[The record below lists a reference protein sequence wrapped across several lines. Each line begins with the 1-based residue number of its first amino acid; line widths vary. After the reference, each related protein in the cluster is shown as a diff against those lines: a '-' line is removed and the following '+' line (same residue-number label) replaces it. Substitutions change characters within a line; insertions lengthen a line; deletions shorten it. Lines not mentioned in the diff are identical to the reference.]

1 MIRFF
6 VTMFSLLCFTITSQA
21 QTKTEKIDFTEMS
34 GRGIEVKKI
43 ERSGVILL
51 FDGGKDTTY
60 VPAFYDKKNNEEA
73 ALRMYYGNILTVKG
87 INGKIK
93 EVRFWFVTKV
103 KDNKFSTLKENKD
116 GAIPLKPDRKGMA
129 IWESSGNGVDSI
141 VFTISGDTQAR
152 IKKIEVTYE
161 IDRVV
166 LTISSARHATL
177 YYSNKAFTIP
187 QGVVARTYKIE
198 DNMLKLSK
206 KYVSGDVLP
215 KDIAVVLEADEGS
228 YTFWMTEKQ
237 GEKDEKN
244 VLKGT
249 DDNSQTTGGTIY
261 YGFSNGK
268 RGVGFYWRKADGG
281 AFENG
286 AHKAYIAYTPSS
298 TAQAKSYLVFDTA
311 TGVHLTA
318 FQESQMEDEPT
329 YNLAG
334 QRVGKDYKGIIIIRG
349 KKYLRK

>member
-1 MIRFF
+1 ML
-6 VTMFSLLCFTITSQA
+6 SLLCFTITSQA
-21 QTKTEKIDFTEMS
+21 QTKTETICFDDS
-34 GRGIEVKKI
+34 YHGP
-43 ERSGVILL
+43 ERVEKVRQSDVVLL
-51 FDGGKDTTY
+51 FKIGTNPNSLPTFYEKTKKDE
-60 VPAFYDKKNNEEA
+60 ASLRFYG
-73 ALRMYYGNILTVKG
+73 GNILTVQG

-93 EVRFWFVTKV
+93 RVRFWLVTKV
-103 KDNKFSTLKENKD
+103 DGTLIEDKD
-116 GAIPLKPDRKGMA
+116 GAIPLKPDGKGVA

-141 VFTISGDTQAR
+141 VFTTYRGTHAR

-161 IDRVV
+161 IDRVI
-166 LTISSARHATL
+166 LTISAARHATL
-177 YYSNKAFTIP
+177 YYSDKAFTIP

-215 KDIAVVLEADEGS
+215 KDMAVVLEADEGS

-311 TGVHLTA
+311 TGVHLMA

-334 QRVGKDYKGIIIIRG
+334 QRVGKDYKGIVIIRG

>member
-1 MIRFF
+1 
-6 VTMFSLLCFTITSQA
+6 
-21 QTKTEKIDFTEMS
+21 
-34 GRGIEVKKI
+34 
-43 ERSGVILL
+43 
-51 FDGGKDTTY
+51 
-60 VPAFYDKKNNEEA
+60 
-73 ALRMYYGNILTVKG
+73 
-87 INGKIK
+87 
-93 EVRFWFVTKV
+93 
-103 KDNKFSTLKENKD
+103 
-116 GAIPLKPDRKGMA
+116 
-129 IWESSGNGVDSI
+129 
-141 VFTISGDTQAR
+141 
-152 IKKIEVTYE
+152 
-161 IDRVV
+161 
-166 LTISSARHATL
+166 
-177 YYSNKAFTIP
+177 
-187 QGVVARTYKIE
+187 
-198 DNMLKLSK
+198 MLKLSK
-206 KYVSGDVLP
+206 KYASGDVLP
-215 KDIAVVLEADEGS
+215 KDMAVVLEADEGR

-334 QRVGKDYKGIIIIRG
+334 QRVGKDYKGIVIIRG

>member
-1 MIRFF
+1 ML
-6 VTMFSLLCFTITSQA
+6 SLLCFTITSQA
-21 QTKTEKIDFTEMS
+21 QTKTEEIDFTGMR

-51 FDGGKDTTY
+51 FDGGKDTIN
-60 VPAFYDKKNNEEA
+60 VPAFYDKKGNEEA
-73 ALRMYYGNILTVKG
+73 ALRMYYGNILTIKG

-103 KDNKFSTLKENKD
+103 KSTKLSTLKENKE
-116 GAIPLKPDRKGMA
+116 GAIPLEPNRKGIA
-129 IWESSGNGVDSI
+129 IWGSSGNGVDSI
-141 VFTISGDTQAR
+141 VFTTSRDLQAR

-215 KDIAVVLEADEGS
+215 KDMAVVLEADEGS

>member
-1 MIRFF
+1 ML
-6 VTMFSLLCFTITSQA
+6 SLLCFTITSQA
-21 QTKTEKIDFTEMS
+21 ETKTETICFDDS
-34 GRGIEVKKI
+34 YHGP
-43 ERSGVILL
+43 ERVEKVRQSDVVLL
-51 FDGGKDTTY
+51 FKIGTNPNSLPTFYEKTKKDE
-60 VPAFYDKKNNEEA
+60 ASLRFYG
-73 ALRMYYGNILTVKG
+73 GNILTVQG

-93 EVRFWFVTKV
+93 RVRFWLVTKV
-103 KDNKFSTLKENKD
+103 DGTLIEDKD
-116 GAIPLKPDRKGMA
+116 GAIPLKPDGKGVA

-141 VFTISGDTQAR
+141 VFTTYRGTHAR

-161 IDRVV
+161 IDRVI
-166 LTISSARHATL
+166 LTISAARHATL
-177 YYSNKAFTIP
+177 YYSDKAFTIP

-206 KYVSGDVLP
+206 KYAFGDVLP
-215 KDIAVVLEADEGS
+215 KDMAVVLEADEGS

-318 FQESQMEDEPT
+318 LQESEMEDEPT

-334 QRVGKDYKGIIIIRG
+334 QRVGKDYKGIVIIRG

>member
-1 MIRFF
+1 ML
-6 VTMFSLLCFTITSQA
+6 SLLCFTITSQA
-21 QTKTEKIDFTEMS
+21 QTKTETICFDDSYHGPDRVEKVRQSD
-34 GRGIEVKKI
+34 V
-43 ERSGVILL
+43 VLL
-51 FDGGKDTTY
+51 FRIGTNQNYLPT
-60 VPAFYDKKNNEEA
+60 FYEKTKKEEA
-73 ALRMYYGNILTVKG
+73 SLRFYGGNILTVQG

-93 EVRFWFVTKV
+93 RVRFWLVTKV
-103 KDNKFSTLKENKD
+103 NDNKLSTLKEDKE
-116 GAIPLKPDRKGMA
+116 GAKPLEPDKNGVA
-129 IWESSGNGVDSI
+129 IWENSGDGVDSI
-141 VFTISGDTQAR
+141 VFTTSRGTQAR

-161 IDRVV
+161 IDPVV
-166 LTISSARHATL
+166 LTISAGRYATL
-177 YYSNKAFTIP
+177 YYSDKAFTIP

-215 KDIAVVLEADEGS
+215 KDMAVVLEADEGC

-249 DDNSQTTGGTIY
+249 DDNCQTTGGTIY

-298 TAQAKSYLVFDTA
+298 TAQAKSYLVFDTT
-311 TGVHLTA
+311 TGVRLMA

-334 QRVGKDYKGIIIIRG
+334 QRVGKDYKGIVIIRG

>member
-1 MIRFF
+1 ML
-6 VTMFSLLCFTITSQA
+6 SLLCFTITSQA
-21 QTKTEKIDFTEMS
+21 QTKTEKIDFTGMS

-51 FDGGKDTTY
+51 FDGGKDTIN

-93 EVRFWFVTKV
+93 KVRFWFVTKV
-103 KDNKFSTLKENKD
+103 KSTKLSTLKENKE
-116 GAIPLKPDRKGMA
+116 GAIPLEPDRKGIA
-129 IWESSGNGVDSI
+129 IWGRSGNGVDSI
-141 VFTISGDTQAR
+141 VFTTSRDLQAR

-161 IDRVV
+161 IDRVI
-166 LTISSARHATL
+166 LTISAARHATL

-206 KYVSGDVLP
+206 KYAFGDVLP
-215 KDIAVVLEADEGS
+215 KDMAVVLEADEGR

-244 VLKGT
+244 VLKGS

-318 FQESQMEDEPT
+318 LQESQMEDEPT

-334 QRVGKDYKGIIIIRG
+334 QRVGKDYKGIVITRG

>member
-1 MIRFF
+1 ML
-6 VTMFSLLCFTITSQA
+6 SLLCFTITSQA
-21 QTKTEKIDFTEMS
+21 QTKTETICFDDS
-34 GRGIEVKKI
+34 YHGP
-43 ERSGVILL
+43 ERVEKVRQSDVVLL
-51 FDGGKDTTY
+51 FKIGTNPNSLPTFYEKTKKDE
-60 VPAFYDKKNNEEA
+60 ASLRFYG
-73 ALRMYYGNILTVKG
+73 GNILTVQG

-93 EVRFWFVTKV
+93 RVRFWLVTKV
-103 KDNKFSTLKENKD
+103 DGTLIEDKD
-116 GAIPLKPDRKGMA
+116 GAIPLKPDGKGVA

-141 VFTISGDTQAR
+141 VFTTYRGTHAR

-161 IDRVV
+161 IDRVI
-166 LTISSARHATL
+166 LTISAARHATL
-177 YYSNKAFTIP
+177 YYSDKAFTIP

-206 KYVSGDVLP
+206 KYAFGDVLP
-215 KDIAVVLEADEGS
+215 KDMAVVLEADEGS

-318 FQESQMEDEPT
+318 LQESEMEDEPT

-334 QRVGKDYKGIIIIRG
+334 QRVGKDYKGIVIIRG

>member
-1 MIRFF
+1 ML
-6 VTMFSLLCFTITSQA
+6 SLLCFTITSQA
-21 QTKTEKIDFTEMS
+21 QTKTETICFDDS
-34 GRGIEVKKI
+34 YHGS
-43 ERSGVILL
+43 ERVERVRQSDVILL
-51 FDGGKDTTY
+51 FRIGTNPNSLPTFYEKTKKDE
-60 VPAFYDKKNNEEA
+60 ASLRFYD
-73 ALRMYYGNILTVKG
+73 GNILTVQG

-93 EVRFWFVTKV
+93 KVRFWLVTRISDKW
-103 KDNKFSTLKENKD
+103 FSSLKENKK
-116 GAIPLKPDRKGMA
+116 GAIPLNPDGKGVA
-129 IWESSGNGVDSI
+129 IWGSSGNGVDSI

-334 QRVGKDYKGIIIIRG
+334 QRVGKDYKGIVIIRG

>member
-1 MIRFF
+1 ML
-6 VTMFSLLCFTITSQA
+6 SLLCFTITSQA
-21 QTKTEKIDFTEMS
+21 QTKTEEIDFTGMR

-51 FDGGKDTTY
+51 FDGGKDTIN
-60 VPAFYDKKNNEEA
+60 VPAFYDKKGNEEA
-73 ALRMYYGNILTVKG
+73 ALRMYYGNILTIKG

-103 KDNKFSTLKENKD
+103 KSTKLSTLKENKE
-116 GAIPLKPDRKGMA
+116 GAIPLEPDRKGGA
-129 IWESSGNGVDSI
+129 IWESRGNGVDSI
-141 VFTISGDTQAR
+141 VFTTSTIFHVR

-161 IDRVV
+161 IDPVV
-166 LTISSARHATL
+166 LTISAARHATL
-177 YYSNKAFTIP
+177 YYSNKTFTIP

-215 KDIAVVLEADEGS
+215 KDMAVVLEADEGR

-268 RGVGFYWRKADGG
+268 KGVGFYWRQADGG
-281 AFENG
+281 AFEND

-334 QRVGKDYKGIIIIRG
+334 QRVGKDYKGIVIIRG

>member
-1 MIRFF
+1 
-6 VTMFSLLCFTITSQA
+6 
-21 QTKTEKIDFTEMS
+21 
-34 GRGIEVKKI
+34 
-43 ERSGVILL
+43 
-51 FDGGKDTTY
+51 
-60 VPAFYDKKNNEEA
+60 
-73 ALRMYYGNILTVKG
+73 MYYGNILTVKG

-141 VFTISGDTQAR
+141 VFTTPAGTHTR

-166 LTISSARHATL
+166 LTISAARHATL

-215 KDIAVVLEADEGS
+215 KDMAVVLEADEG
-228 YTFWMTEKQ
+228 
-237 GEKDEKN
+237 
-244 VLKGT
+244 V
-249 DDNSQTTGGTIY
+249 
-261 YGFSNGK
+261 
-268 RGVGFYWRKADGG
+268 
-281 AFENG
+281 
-286 AHKAYIAYTPSS
+286 TP
-298 TAQAKSYLVFDTA
+298 F
-311 TGVHLTA
+311 G
-318 FQESQMEDEPT
+318 
-329 YNLAG
+329 
-334 QRVGKDYKGIIIIRG
+334 
-349 KKYLRK
+349 

>member
-1 MIRFF
+1 MEPD
-6 VTMFSLLCFTITSQA
+6 
-21 QTKTEKIDFTEMS
+21 KN
-34 GRGIEVKKI
+34 
-43 ERSGVILL
+43 GV
-51 FDGGKDTTY
+51 
-60 VPAFYDKKNNEEA
+60 
-73 ALRMYYGNILTVKG
+73 
-87 INGKIK
+87 
-93 EVRFWFVTKV
+93 
-103 KDNKFSTLKENKD
+103 
-116 GAIPLKPDRKGMA
+116 A

-141 VFTISGDTQAR
+141 VFTTSTIFHVR

-161 IDRVV
+161 IDPVV
-166 LTISSARHATL
+166 LTISAARHATL
-177 YYSNKAFTIP
+177 YYSDKAFTIP

-215 KDIAVVLEADEGS
+215 KDMAVVLEADEGR

-268 RGVGFYWRKADGG
+268 KGVGFYWRKADGG

-311 TGVHLTA
+311 TGVRLTA

-334 QRVGKDYKGIIIIRG
+334 QRVGKDYKGIVIIRG

>member
-1 MIRFF
+1 ML
-6 VTMFSLLCFTITSQA
+6 SLLCFTITSQA
-21 QTKTEKIDFTEMS
+21 QTKTEEIDFTRRS

-60 VPAFYDKKNNEEA
+60 VPAFYDKKDNEEA
-73 ALRMYYGNILTVKG
+73 ALRMYYGNILTIKG

-103 KDNKFSTLKENKD
+103 KSTKLSTLKENKE
-116 GAIPLKPDRKGMA
+116 GAIPLEPNRKGIA
-129 IWESSGNGVDSI
+129 IWGSSGNGVDSI

-206 KYVSGDVLP
+206 KYASGDVLP

>member
-1 MIRFF
+1 ML
-6 VTMFSLLCFTITSQA
+6 SLLCFTITSQA
-21 QTKTEKIDFTEMS
+21 QTKTETICFDDS
-34 GRGIEVKKI
+34 YHGP
-43 ERSGVILL
+43 ERVEKVRQSDVILL
-51 FDGGKDTTY
+51 FRIGTNPNSLPTFYEKTKKDE
-60 VPAFYDKKNNEEA
+60 ASLRFYG
-73 ALRMYYGNILTVKG
+73 GNILTVQG

-93 EVRFWFVTKV
+93 RVRFGLVTKV
-103 KDNKFSTLKENKD
+103 DGTLIEDKD
-116 GAIPLKPDRKGMA
+116 GAIPLNPDKNGIA

-141 VFTISGDTQAR
+141 VFTTYRGTHAR

-161 IDRVV
+161 IDPVV
-166 LTISSARHATL
+166 LTISAARHATL

-215 KDIAVVLEADEGS
+215 KDMAVVLEADEGS

-268 RGVGFYWRKADGG
+268 KGVGFYWRKADGG

-311 TGVHLTA
+311 TGVRLTA

-334 QRVGKDYKGIIIIRG
+334 QRVGKDYKGIVIIRG

>member
-1 MIRFF
+1 
-6 VTMFSLLCFTITSQA
+6 
-21 QTKTEKIDFTEMS
+21 
-34 GRGIEVKKI
+34 
-43 ERSGVILL
+43 
-51 FDGGKDTTY
+51 
-60 VPAFYDKKNNEEA
+60 
-73 ALRMYYGNILTVKG
+73 
-87 INGKIK
+87 
-93 EVRFWFVTKV
+93 
-103 KDNKFSTLKENKD
+103 
-116 GAIPLKPDRKGMA
+116 
-129 IWESSGNGVDSI
+129 
-141 VFTISGDTQAR
+141 
-152 IKKIEVTYE
+152 
-161 IDRVV
+161 
-166 LTISSARHATL
+166 
-177 YYSNKAFTIP
+177 
-187 QGVVARTYKIE
+187 
-198 DNMLKLSK
+198 MLKLSK

-215 KDIAVVLEADEGS
+215 KDMAVVLEADEGS

-249 DDNSQTTGGTIY
+249 DDKCQTTGGTIY

-268 RGVGFYWRKADGG
+268 KGVGFYWRKADGG

-318 FQESQMEDEPT
+318 LQESEMEDEPT

-334 QRVGKDYKGIIIIRG
+334 QRVGKDYKGIVIIRG

>member
-1 MIRFF
+1 ML
-6 VTMFSLLCFTITSQA
+6 SLLCFTITSQA
-21 QTKTEKIDFTEMS
+21 QTKTETICFDDS
-34 GRGIEVKKI
+34 YHGP
-43 ERSGVILL
+43 ERVEKVRQSDVVLL
-51 FDGGKDTTY
+51 FKIGTNPNSLPTFYEKTKKDE
-60 VPAFYDKKNNEEA
+60 ASLRFYG
-73 ALRMYYGNILTVKG
+73 GNILTVQG

-93 EVRFWFVTKV
+93 RVRFWLVTKV
-103 KDNKFSTLKENKD
+103 DGTLIEDKD
-116 GAIPLKPDRKGMA
+116 GAIPLKPDGKGVA

-141 VFTISGDTQAR
+141 VFTTYRGTHAR

-161 IDRVV
+161 IDRVI
-166 LTISSARHATL
+166 LTISAARHATL
-177 YYSNKAFTIP
+177 YYSNKTFTIP

-215 KDIAVVLEADEGS
+215 KDMAVVLEADEGR

-268 RGVGFYWRKADGG
+268 KGVGFYWRKADGG

-318 FQESQMEDEPT
+318 LQESQMEDEPT

-334 QRVGKDYKGIIIIRG
+334 QRVGKDYKGIVIIRG
-349 KKYLRK
+349 KKYIRK

>member
-1 MIRFF
+1 ML
-6 VTMFSLLCFTITSQA
+6 SLLCFTITSQA
-21 QTKTEKIDFTEMS
+21 QTKTEEIDFTGMR

-51 FDGGKDTTY
+51 FDGGKDTIN
-60 VPAFYDKKNNEEA
+60 VPAFYDKKGNEEA
-73 ALRMYYGNILTVKG
+73 ALRMYYGNILTIKG

-93 EVRFWFVTKV
+93 EVRFWFVAKV
-103 KDNKFSTLKENKD
+103 KNNKFSTLKENKE
-116 GAIPLKPDRKGMA
+116 GAKPLEPDKNGVA

-141 VFTISGDTQAR
+141 VFTTSTNFHVR

-161 IDRVV
+161 IDPVV
-166 LTISSARHATL
+166 LTISAARHATL
-177 YYSNKAFTIP
+177 YYSNKAFMIP

-215 KDIAVVLEADEGS
+215 KDMAVVLEADEGR

-268 RGVGFYWRKADGG
+268 KGVGFYWRKADGG

-311 TGVHLTA
+311 TGVRLMA

-334 QRVGKDYKGIIIIRG
+334 QRVGKDYKGIVITRG

>member
-1 MIRFF
+1 ML
-6 VTMFSLLCFTITSQA
+6 SLLCFTITSQA
-21 QTKTEKIDFTEMS
+21 QTKTEEIDFTRMS

-73 ALRMYYGNILTVKG
+73 ALRMYYGNILTIKG

-103 KDNKFSTLKENKD
+103 KSTKLSTLKENKE
-116 GAIPLKPDRKGMA
+116 GAIPLEPNRKGIA
-129 IWESSGNGVDSI
+129 IWGSSGNGVDSI
-141 VFTISGDTQAR
+141 VFTTSRDLQAR

>member
-1 MIRFF
+1 ML
-6 VTMFSLLCFTITSQA
+6 SLLCFTITSQA
-21 QTKTEKIDFTEMS
+21 QTKTEEIDFTRKS

-51 FDGGKDTTY
+51 FDGGKDTIN
-60 VPAFYDKKNNEEA
+60 VPAFYDKKGNEEA

-93 EVRFWFVTKV
+93 RVRFWFVTRISDKW
-103 KDNKFSTLKENKD
+103 FSTLKEDKD
-116 GAIPLKPDRKGMA
+116 GAIPLEPNRKGIA
-129 IWESSGNGVDSI
+129 IWGSSGNGVDSI
-141 VFTISGDTQAR
+141 VFTTSRGIQAR

-161 IDRVV
+161 IDPVV
-166 LTISSARHATL
+166 LTISAARHATL
-177 YYSNKAFTIP
+177 YYSDKAFTIP
-187 QGVVARTYKIE
+187 QGVVAQTYKIE

-206 KYVSGDVLP
+206 KYVFGDVLP
-215 KDIAVVLEADEGS
+215 KDMAVVLEADEGS

-244 VLKGT
+244 VLKGS
-249 DDNSQTTGGTIY
+249 DDNCQTTGGTIY

-334 QRVGKDYKGIIIIRG
+334 QRVGKDYKGIVIIRG

>member
-1 MIRFF
+1 ML
-6 VTMFSLLCFTITSQA
+6 SLLCFTITSQA
-21 QTKTEKIDFTEMS
+21 QTKTEEIDFTGMR

-51 FDGGKDTTY
+51 FDGGKDTIN
-60 VPAFYDKKNNEEA
+60 VPAFYDKKGNEEA
-73 ALRMYYGNILTVKG
+73 ALRMYYGNILTIKG

-103 KDNKFSTLKENKD
+103 KSTKLSTLKENKE
-116 GAIPLKPDRKGMA
+116 GAIPLEPNRKGIA
-129 IWESSGNGVDSI
+129 IWGSSGNGVDSI
-141 VFTISGDTQAR
+141 VFTTSRDLQAR

>member
-1 MIRFF
+1 ML
-6 VTMFSLLCFTITSQA
+6 SLLCFTITSQA
-21 QTKTEKIDFTEMS
+21 QIKTETICFDDS
-34 GRGIEVKKI
+34 YHGS
-43 ERSGVILL
+43 ERVEKVRQSDVILL
-51 FDGGKDTTY
+51 FRIGTNPNSLPTFYEKTKKDE
-60 VPAFYDKKNNEEA
+60 ASLRFYG
-73 ALRMYYGNILTVKG
+73 GNILTVQG

-93 EVRFWFVTKV
+93 RVRFWLVTKV
-103 KDNKFSTLKENKD
+103 DGTLIEDKD
-116 GAIPLKPDRKGMA
+116 GAIPLNPDKNGIA

-141 VFTISGDTQAR
+141 VFTTYRGTHAR
-152 IKKIEVTYE
+152 IKKIEVTYK
-161 IDRVV
+161 IDPVV
-166 LTISSARHATL
+166 LTISAARHATL

-215 KDIAVVLEADEGS
+215 KDMAVVLEADEGH

-244 VLKGT
+244 VLKGS

-268 RGVGFYWRKADGG
+268 KGVGFYWRKADGG

-311 TGVHLTA
+311 TGVRLTA

-334 QRVGKDYKGIIIIRG
+334 QRVGKDYKGIVIIRG

>member
-1 MIRFF
+1 
-6 VTMFSLLCFTITSQA
+6 MFSLLCFTITSQA
-21 QTKTEKIDFTEMS
+21 QTKTEKIDFTGMS

-43 ERSGVILL
+43 DRSGVILL
-51 FDGGKDTTY
+51 FDGGKDTIN

-73 ALRMYYGNILTVKG
+73 ALRMYYGNILTIKG

-93 EVRFWFVTKV
+93 RVRFWLVTKV
-103 KDNKFSTLKENKD
+103 KNNEFSTLKENKE
-116 GAIPLKPDRKGMA
+116 GAKPLEPDRKGIA
-129 IWESSGNGVDSI
+129 IWESRGNGVDSI
-141 VFTISGDTQAR
+141 VFTTSRGIQAR

-166 LTISSARHATL
+166 LTISAARHATL

-349 KKYLRK
+349 KKYLRE

>member
-1 MIRFF
+1 ML
-6 VTMFSLLCFTITSQA
+6 SLLCFTITSQA
-21 QTKTEKIDFTEMS
+21 QTKTETICFDDSYHGPE
-34 GRGIEVKKI
+34 RVKKV
-43 ERSGVILL
+43 RQSDVVLL
-51 FDGGKDTTY
+51 FRIGTNQNSLPT
-60 VPAFYDKKNNEEA
+60 FYAKTKKEEA
-73 ALRMYYGNILTVKG
+73 SLRFYGGNILTVQG

-93 EVRFWFVTKV
+93 EVRFGFVTKV
-103 KDNKFSTLKENKD
+103 KNDKFPTLKENKE
-116 GAIPLKPDRKGMA
+116 GAKPLEPDKNGVA

-141 VFTISGDTQAR
+141 VFTTSTIFHVR

-161 IDRVV
+161 IDPVV
-166 LTISSARHATL
+166 LTISAARHATL

-215 KDIAVVLEADEGS
+215 KDMAVVLEADEGC

-249 DDNSQTTGGTIY
+249 DDNCQTTGGTIY

-298 TAQAKSYLVFDTA
+298 PAQAKSYLVFDTA
-311 TGVHLTA
+311 TGVRLMA
-318 FQESQMEDEPT
+318 FQESQMEDEAT

-334 QRVGKDYKGIIIIRG
+334 QRVGKDYKGIVIIRG

>member
-1 MIRFF
+1 ML
-6 VTMFSLLCFTITSQA
+6 SLLCFTITSQA
-21 QTKTEKIDFTEMS
+21 QTKTEEIDFTRMS

-141 VFTISGDTQAR
+141 VFTTPAGTHTR

-166 LTISSARHATL
+166 LTISAARHATL

-215 KDIAVVLEADEGS
+215 KDMAVVLEADEGS

-268 RGVGFYWRKADGG
+268 KGVGFYWRKADGG

-334 QRVGKDYKGIIIIRG
+334 QRVGKDYKGIVITRG

>member
-1 MIRFF
+1 ML
-6 VTMFSLLCFTITSQA
+6 SLLCFTITSQA
-21 QTKTEKIDFTEMS
+21 QTKTEEIDFTRMS

-51 FDGGKDTTY
+51 FDGGKDTIN
-60 VPAFYDKKNNEEA
+60 VPAFYDKKDNEEA
-73 ALRMYYGNILTVKG
+73 ALRMYYGNILTIKG

-116 GAIPLKPDRKGMA
+116 GAIPLKPDRTGMA

-141 VFTISGDTQAR
+141 VFTTPAGTHTR

-166 LTISSARHATL
+166 LTISAARHATL

-215 KDIAVVLEADEGS
+215 KDMAVVLEADEGS

-298 TAQAKSYLVFDTA
+298 TVQAKSYLVFDTV

-334 QRVGKDYKGIIIIRG
+334 QRVGKDYKGIVIIRG

>member
-1 MIRFF
+1 
-6 VTMFSLLCFTITSQA
+6 MFSLFCFTITSQA
-21 QTKTEKIDFTEMS
+21 QTKTEEIDFTRRS

-60 VPAFYDKKNNEEA
+60 VPAFYDKKDNEEA
-73 ALRMYYGNILTVKG
+73 ALRMYYGNILTIKG

-103 KDNKFSTLKENKD
+103 KSTKLSTLKENKE
-116 GAIPLKPDRKGMA
+116 GAIPLEPNRKGIA
-129 IWESSGNGVDSI
+129 IWGSSGNGVDSI
-141 VFTISGDTQAR
+141 VFTTSRDLQAR

-166 LTISSARHATL
+166 LTISAARHATL

-298 TAQAKSYLVFDTA
+298 TAQAKSYLVFDTT

-334 QRVGKDYKGIIIIRG
+334 QRVGKDYKGIVIIRG

>member
-1 MIRFF
+1 ML
-6 VTMFSLLCFTITSQA
+6 SLLCFTITSQA
-21 QTKTEKIDFTEMS
+21 QTKTEEIDFTRMS

-141 VFTISGDTQAR
+141 VFTTPAGTHTR

-166 LTISSARHATL
+166 LTISAARHATL

-215 KDIAVVLEADEGS
+215 KDMAVVLEADEGS

-237 GEKDEKN
+237 GEKD

-298 TAQAKSYLVFDTA
+298 TVQAKSYLVFDTV

-334 QRVGKDYKGIIIIRG
+334 QRVGKDYKGIVIIRG

>member
-1 MIRFF
+1 
-6 VTMFSLLCFTITSQA
+6 MFSLLCFTITSQA
-21 QTKTEKIDFTEMS
+21 QTKTEEIDFTGMR

-51 FDGGKDTTY
+51 FDGGKDTIN
-60 VPAFYDKKNNEEA
+60 VPAFYDKKGNEEA
-73 ALRMYYGNILTVKG
+73 ALRMYYGNILTIKG

-103 KDNKFSTLKENKD
+103 KSTKLSTLKENKE
-116 GAIPLKPDRKGMA
+116 GAIPLEPNRKGIA
-129 IWESSGNGVDSI
+129 IWGSSGNGVDSI
-141 VFTISGDTQAR
+141 VFTTSRDLQAR

-206 KYVSGDVLP
+206 KYAPGDVLP
-215 KDIAVVLEADEGS
+215 KDMAVVLEADEGS

>member
-1 MIRFF
+1 
-6 VTMFSLLCFTITSQA
+6 
-21 QTKTEKIDFTEMS
+21 
-34 GRGIEVKKI
+34 
-43 ERSGVILL
+43 
-51 FDGGKDTTY
+51 
-60 VPAFYDKKNNEEA
+60 
-73 ALRMYYGNILTVKG
+73 
-87 INGKIK
+87 
-93 EVRFWFVTKV
+93 
-103 KDNKFSTLKENKD
+103 
-116 GAIPLKPDRKGMA
+116 
-129 IWESSGNGVDSI
+129 
-141 VFTISGDTQAR
+141 
-152 IKKIEVTYE
+152 
-161 IDRVV
+161 
-166 LTISSARHATL
+166 
-177 YYSNKAFTIP
+177 
-187 QGVVARTYKIE
+187 
-198 DNMLKLSK
+198 MLKLSK

-215 KDIAVVLEADEGS
+215 KDMAVVLEADEGR

-249 DDNSQTTGGTIY
+249 DDNCQTTGGTIY

-298 TAQAKSYLVFDTA
+298 PAQAKSYLVFDTA

-318 FQESQMEDEPT
+318 LQESQMEDEPT

-334 QRVGKDYKGIIIIRG
+334 QRVEKDYKGIVIIRG

>member
-1 MIRFF
+1 ML
-6 VTMFSLLCFTITSQA
+6 SLLCFTITSQA
-21 QTKTEKIDFTEMS
+21 QTKTEEIDFTGMR

-60 VPAFYDKKNNEEA
+60 VPAFYDKKDNEEA
-73 ALRMYYGNILTVKG
+73 ALRMYYGNILTIKG

-93 EVRFWFVTKV
+93 KVRFWLVTKV
-103 KDNKFSTLKENKD
+103 SDKWFSTLKENKK
-116 GAIPLKPDRKGMA
+116 GAIPLNPNRKGIA

-141 VFTISGDTQAR
+141 VFTTSRDTQAR
-152 IKKIEVTYE
+152 IKKIEVTYK
-161 IDRVV
+161 IDPVV
-166 LTISSARHATL
+166 FTISAARHATL

-215 KDIAVVLEADEGS
+215 KDMAVVLEADEGS

>member
-1 MIRFF
+1 ML
-6 VTMFSLLCFTITSQA
+6 SLLCLTITSQA
-21 QTKTEKIDFTEMS
+21 QTKTEKIDFTGMN

-51 FDGGKDTTY
+51 FDGGKDTIN
-60 VPAFYDKKNNEEA
+60 VPAFYDKKGNEEA
-73 ALRMYYGNILTVKG
+73 ALRMYYGNILTIKG

-103 KDNKFSTLKENKD
+103 KSTKLSTLKENKE
-116 GAIPLKPDRKGMA
+116 GAIPLEPNRKGIA
-129 IWESSGNGVDSI
+129 IWGSSGNGVDSI
-141 VFTISGDTQAR
+141 VFTISGDLQAR

-161 IDRVV
+161 IDPVI
-166 LTISSARHATL
+166 LTISAARHATL

-206 KYVSGDVLP
+206 KYASGDVLP
-215 KDIAVVLEADEGS
+215 KDMAVVLEADEGR

-318 FQESQMEDEPT
+318 LQESEMEDEPT

-334 QRVGKDYKGIIIIRG
+334 QRVGKDYKGIVIIRG

>member
-1 MIRFF
+1 ML
-6 VTMFSLLCFTITSQA
+6 SLLCFTITSQA
-21 QTKTEKIDFTEMS
+21 QTKTETICFDDS
-34 GRGIEVKKI
+34 YHGP
-43 ERSGVILL
+43 ERVEKVRQSDVILL
-51 FDGGKDTTY
+51 FRIGTNPNSLPTFYEKTKKDE
-60 VPAFYDKKNNEEA
+60 ASLRFYG
-73 ALRMYYGNILTVKG
+73 GNILTVQG

-93 EVRFWFVTKV
+93 RVRFGLVTKV
-103 KDNKFSTLKENKD
+103 DGTLIEDKD
-116 GAIPLKPDRKGMA
+116 GAIPLNPDKNGIA

-141 VFTISGDTQAR
+141 VFTTYRGTHAR

-161 IDRVV
+161 IDPVV
-166 LTISSARHATL
+166 LTISAARHATL

-187 QGVVARTYKIE
+187 QGVIARTYKIE

-215 KDIAVVLEADEGS
+215 KDMAVVLEADEGR

-311 TGVHLTA
+311 TGVRLMA

-334 QRVGKDYKGIIIIRG
+334 QRVGKDYKGIVIIRG

>member
-1 MIRFF
+1 ML
-6 VTMFSLLCFTITSQA
+6 SLLCFTITSQA
-21 QTKTEKIDFTEMS
+21 QTKTEKIDFTGMS

-51 FDGGKDTTY
+51 FDGGKDTIN
-60 VPAFYDKKNNEEA
+60 VPAFYDKKGNEEA
-73 ALRMYYGNILTVKG
+73 ALRMYYGNILTIKG

-103 KDNKFSTLKENKD
+103 KSTKLSTLKENKE
-116 GAIPLKPDRKGMA
+116 GAIPLEPNRKGIA
-129 IWESSGNGVDSI
+129 IWGSSGNGVDSI
-141 VFTISGDTQAR
+141 VFTTSRDLQAR

-166 LTISSARHATL
+166 LTISAARHATL

>member
-1 MIRFF
+1 ML
-6 VTMFSLLCFTITSQA
+6 SLLCFTITSQA
-21 QTKTEKIDFTEMS
+21 QTKTEEIDFTGMR

-51 FDGGKDTTY
+51 FDGGKDTIN

-73 ALRMYYGNILTVKG
+73 ALRMYYGNILTIKG
-87 INGKIK
+87 KQSKIK
-93 EVRFWFVTKV
+93 EIHFKFATKA
-103 KDNKFSTLKENKD
+103 KTKLTTLKV
-116 GAIPLKPDRKGMA
+116 IPEDMMSLKRIKRDID
-129 IWESSGNGVDSI
+129 IWSSLNGVDSVMFISRDGNQVHIKTIDI
-141 VFTISGDTQAR
+141 V
-152 IKKIEVTYE
+152 YE
-161 IDRVV
+161 ALPSDPVV
-166 LTISSARHATL
+166 LTISAARHATL

-215 KDIAVVLEADEGS
+215 KDMAVVLEADEGR

-249 DDNSQTTGGTIY
+249 DDNCQTTGGTIY

-298 TAQAKSYLVFDTA
+298 PAQAKSYLVFDTA
-311 TGVHLTA
+311 TGVHLMA

-334 QRVGKDYKGIIIIRG
+334 QRVGKDYKGIVIIRG

>member
-1 MIRFF
+1 ML
-6 VTMFSLLCFTITSQA
+6 SLLCFTITSQA
-21 QTKTEKIDFTEMS
+21 QTKTEEIDFTGMR

-51 FDGGKDTTY
+51 FDGGKDTIN
-60 VPAFYDKKNNEEA
+60 VPAFYDKKGNEEA
-73 ALRMYYGNILTVKG
+73 ALRMYYGNILTIKG

-103 KDNKFSTLKENKD
+103 KSTKLSTLKENKE
-116 GAIPLKPDRKGMA
+116 GAIPLEPNRKGIA
-129 IWESSGNGVDSI
+129 IWGSSGNGVDSI
-141 VFTISGDTQAR
+141 VFTTSRDLQAR

-334 QRVGKDYKGIIIIRG
+334 QRVGKDYKGIVITRG

>member
-1 MIRFF
+1 
-6 VTMFSLLCFTITSQA
+6 MFSLLCFTITSQA
-21 QTKTEKIDFTEMS
+21 QTKTEEIDFTGMR

-43 ERSGVILL
+43 DRSGVILL
-51 FDGGKDTTY
+51 FDGGKDTIN

-73 ALRMYYGNILTVKG
+73 ALRMYYGNILTIKG

-93 EVRFWFVTKV
+93 RVRFWLVTKV
-103 KDNKFSTLKENKD
+103 KNNEFSTLKENKE
-116 GAIPLKPDRKGMA
+116 GAKPLEPDRKGIA
-129 IWESSGNGVDSI
+129 IWESRGNGVDSI
-141 VFTISGDTQAR
+141 VFTTSRGIQAR

-268 RGVGFYWRKADGG
+268 KGVGFYWRKADGG

-334 QRVGKDYKGIIIIRG
+334 QRVGKDYKGIVIIRG

>member
-1 MIRFF
+1 
-6 VTMFSLLCFTITSQA
+6 
-21 QTKTEKIDFTEMS
+21 
-34 GRGIEVKKI
+34 
-43 ERSGVILL
+43 
-51 FDGGKDTTY
+51 
-60 VPAFYDKKNNEEA
+60 
-73 ALRMYYGNILTVKG
+73 MYYGNILTVKG

-93 EVRFWFVTKV
+93 RVRFWFVTKV
-103 KDNKFSTLKENKD
+103 KSTKLSTLKENKE
-116 GAIPLKPDRKGMA
+116 GAIPLEPNRKGIA
-129 IWESSGNGVDSI
+129 IWGSSGNGVDSI
-141 VFTISGDTQAR
+141 VFTTSRDIQAR

-215 KDIAVVLEADEGS
+215 KDIAVVLKADEGS